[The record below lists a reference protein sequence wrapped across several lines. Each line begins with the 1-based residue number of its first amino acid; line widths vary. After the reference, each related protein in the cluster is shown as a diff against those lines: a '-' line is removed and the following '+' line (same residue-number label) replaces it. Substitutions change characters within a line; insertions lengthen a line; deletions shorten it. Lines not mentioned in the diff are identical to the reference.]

1 MNVAP
6 PALPA
11 SLAANPLLSQWL
23 AFEAD
28 GTLTVRTGKVELGQG
43 IATVLAQIVADE
55 LGIGVAR
62 IRMAAACT
70 ASGPNEGLTA
80 GSLSVQ
86 ESGAALRQ
94 VCAEVRALCGQLGVA
109 DGWQLPADALAGRRA
124 DGEARPRPADELTL
138 RGRDV
143 ARIDLPDKIAGRP
156 AFVQDLQPPGLLHGR
171 AVRPPSRGARL
182 SDVDAD
188 TVRAL
193 PGVVAVVRDGQ
204 YLGVVADAEHRA
216 IVAARR
222 LAALAQW
229 DEATTLPD
237 AAALPAFLRA
247 ARSETRVVAGPAD
260 DTPPPAG
267 LRHLGAH
274 YSRPYLAHASIGP
287 SCALAT
293 VTDEGV
299 EVWSHAQ
306 GIFHL
311 RADLALI
318 LRRPADTI
326 VVHHAQGAGCYGHNG
341 ADDAAV
347 DAALLARA
355 VPGRPV
361 RVLWSREDELSWS
374 PFGAAM
380 AVSLQAGLDDTGRIA
395 HWRHE
400 VWSNGHSMRPG
411 RGGEVPVLLAATQ
424 LAEPFP
430 AVTAV
435 NPPPGAGGGGER
447 NAVPIYALPDARV
460 VSHRVLDMPLRTS
473 SLRSLGAHCNVFAI
487 ESFMDEL
494 AQAAQCDPLAFR
506 LRHLD
511 DPRARDVLQAAARNA
526 GWVGRDARERSEGT
540 GFGLGLARYKG
551 SGAWCA
557 AVAEIEAA
565 EAVRVRRLWIA
576 VDVGCVVNP
585 DGVLNQIEGGAVQT
599 VSWVL
604 KEAVRFDHTRVLSA
618 SWEDY
623 PILRFSEVPEVH
635 VELMHRP
642 DQPSLGAG
650 EATHGPVAAAI
661 ANAVADAVGIRMRD
675 MPLSADALMQAAL
688 AD

>member
-1 MNVAP
+1 MSGAS

-11 SLAANPLLSQWL
+11 SLAANPLLSRWL

-62 IRMAAACT
+62 IRMAAAST
-70 ASGPNEGLTA
+70 AHGPNEGLTA

-94 VCAEVRALCGQLGVA
+94 VCAEVRALCGQLGAA
-109 DGWQLPADALAGRRA
+109 DGWQLPAGALAGRLA
-124 DGEARPRPADELTL
+124 LGAARPRAAEELTL

-143 ARIDLPDKIAGRP
+143 ARLDLPGKIAGQP
-156 AFVQDLQPPGLLHGR
+156 AFVHDLRPPGLLHGR

-182 SDVDAD
+182 RDVDVAP
-188 TVRAL
+188 VRAL
-193 PGVVAVVRDGQ
+193 PGVVAVVHDGQ

-216 IVAARR
+216 IAAARR

-229 DEATTLPD
+229 DEVATLPD

-247 ARSETRVVAGPAD
+247 ARSEARVVSGAAAD
-260 DTPPPAG
+260 TLPPAG
-267 LRHLGAH
+267 LRHLGAS

-299 EVWSHAQ
+299 EVWSHTQ

-311 RADLALI
+311 RADLALL
-318 LRRPADTI
+318 LRRPVDDIT
-326 VVHHAQGAGCYGHNG
+326 VHHAQGAGCYGHNG

-361 RVLWSREDELSWS
+361 RVLWSREDELGWS

-380 AVSLQAGLDDTGRIA
+380 AVSLSAGLDDTGRIA

-411 RGGEVPVLLAATQ
+411 RGGDVPVLLAATQ

-460 VSHRVLDMPLRTS
+460 LSHRVLDMPLRTS

-494 AQAAQCDPLAFR
+494 AEAAQCDPLEFR

-526 GWVGRDARERSEGT
+526 GWAGRDAREHSEGT
-540 GFGLGLARYKG
+540 GFGLGVARYKG

-585 DGVLNQIEGGAVQT
+585 DGVLNQIEGGAIQT

-604 KEAVRFDHTRVLSA
+604 KEAVRFDDTRVLST